1 MKRRCHLLL
10 ILIILT
16 ASVNCQTISRSVISS
31 LGNSYDNQFEIIQWT
46 VGEAVIET
54 FYDNSYYYLTQGF
67 QQPGVKTIKYKYSK
81 NDIDFFPNPVI
92 DNLII
97 VFNYPELTEYRLKIY
112 TIIGVFIYEY
122 KVFDAFEGYKLSV
135 DFSGFIQGI
144 YVIFIYSPTGNLLKT
159 GRIIKI

>member
-112 TIIGVFIYEY
+112 TIIGVFINEY

>member
-67 QQPGVKTIKYKYSK
+67 QQPGVKTIKYKYST
-81 NDIDFFPNPVI
+81 NEIDFFPNPVI

-112 TIIGVFIYEY
+112 TIIGAFINEY
-122 KVFDAFEGYKLSV
+122 KISDAFKGYKLSV